1 MDKKMRIL
9 IVEDVAA
16 DAELFARELGKAN
29 FAHTTKWVKSREELL
44 NTLGE
49 YAPDVILC
57 DYNMPGLGAPEA
69 LEMIKKRAPGTPFI
83 VVSGTVGEDI
93 AVEMIKFGAADYV
106 MKDRL
111 IRLVSA
117 VQRAFEEAREHAER
131 KRVEETLRESEKRF
145 WDVLYA
151 AKDAILLIDGD
162 KFVDCNEAT
171 VRMLGYPTRQEFLM
185 THPSELSPPQ
195 QPDGKSSF
203 EKANEMMNAA
213 IAQGFNRFEWIH
225 RKANGED
232 FPVEVSLTPIV
243 IRGRNVLHCLWRD
256 LTERK
261 QQEKESTSL
270 VVEPEHSLIKA
281 ESILPTENP

>member
-1 MDKKMRIL
+1 M
-9 IVEDVAA
+9 
-16 DAELFARELGKAN
+16 
-29 FAHTTKWVKSREELL
+29 
-44 NTLGE
+44 
-49 YAPDVILC
+49 
-57 DYNMPGLGAPEA
+57 
-69 LEMIKKRAPGTPFI
+69 
-83 VVSGTVGEDI
+83 
-93 AVEMIKFGAADYV
+93 
-106 MKDRL
+106 
-111 IRLVSA
+111 
-117 VQRAFEEAREHAER
+117 
-131 KRVEETLRESEKRF
+131 EETLRESEKRF

-261 QQEKESTSL
+261 QQEKESEKRLRELEIFYKSSKEREL
-270 VVEPEHSLIKA
+270 RMIELKKEIELLKNASKD
-281 ESILPTENP
+281 EK